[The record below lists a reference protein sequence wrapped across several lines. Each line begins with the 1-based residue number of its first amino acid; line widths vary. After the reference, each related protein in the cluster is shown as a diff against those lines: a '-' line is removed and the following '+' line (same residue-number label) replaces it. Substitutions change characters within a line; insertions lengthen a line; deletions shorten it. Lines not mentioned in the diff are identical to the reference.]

1 MLVMAW
7 RFDNHVID
15 VYFDTL
21 SHQMTENFIHQPLVG
36 CSGVFE
42 AKRNNSVKIIG
53 VVCDEE
59 GLVHV
64 GCGHEDL
71 ILTGICIQ
79 EIEYFISR
87 RAVNKSV
94 NVG

>member
-15 VYFDTL
+15 VYFDAL
-21 SHQMTENFIHQPLVG
+21 SYQMAENFVHEPLVG

-42 AKRNNSVKIIG
+42 TKRHNSVIIIG
-53 VVCDEE
+53 VVYDE
-59 GLVHV
+59 GSLVHV
-64 GCGHEDL
+64 GCGHGDL
-71 ILTGICIQ
+71 IVTRICIQ
-79 EIEYFISR
+79 ETEYLISR

-94 NVG
+94 NVR

>member
-21 SHQMTENFIHQPLVG
+21 SHQMAENFVHQSLVG

-42 AKRNNSVKIIG
+42 TKRHNSVKIICI
-53 VVCDEE
+53 VCDE
-59 GLVHV
+59 GGFVNV
-64 GCGHEDL
+64 GCGHGDL
-71 ILTGICIQ
+71 IVTGICIQ
-79 EIEYFISR
+79 ETKDFIPR
-87 RAVNKSV
+87 RRRQQ
-94 NVG
+94 VGRC

>member
-21 SHQMTENFIHQPLVG
+21 SHQMAEDFVHQPLVG
-36 CSGVFE
+36 CSDVFKT
-42 AKRNNSVKIIG
+42 KRHNSVKIIG
-53 VVCDEE
+53 VVCDEG

-64 GCGHEDL
+64 GCDHGDL
-71 ILTGICIQ
+71 IVTKICIQ
-79 EIEYFISR
+79 ETKDFVPC
-87 RAVNKSV
+87 RAVNKLV
-94 NVG
+94 DVR

>member
-21 SHQMTENFIHQPLVG
+21 SHQMAGNFVHQPLVG
-36 CSGVFE
+36 CSDVFE
-42 AKRNNSVKIIG
+42 TKRHNSVKIIG
-53 VVCDEE
+53 VVCDE
-59 GLVHV
+59 GDLVHV
-64 GCGHEDL
+64 GCDHGNL
-71 ILTGICIQ
+71 IVTKICIQ
-79 EIEYFISR
+79 ETEYFISR

-94 NVG
+94 NVR

>member
-21 SHQMTENFIHQPLVG
+21 SHHMTENFVDQPLVG
-36 CSGVFE
+36 CSNVFE
-42 AKRNNSVKIIG
+42 AKRHNSVKIIS
-53 VVCDEE
+53 VVCDEG

-64 GCGHEDL
+64 GCGHRDL
-71 ILTGICIQ
+71 IVTEICIQ
-79 EIEYFISR
+79 ETECLISR

-94 NVG
+94 NIG

>member
-1 MLVMAW
+1 VLVMAW

-15 VYFDTL
+15 IYFDTL
-21 SHQMTENFIHQPLVG
+21 SHQMTENFVHQPLVG

-42 AKRNNSVKIIG
+42 AKRHNSVKIIG
-53 VVCDEE
+53 VVCDER

-64 GCGHEDL
+64 GCGHGDF
-71 ILTGICIQ
+71 ILTGICVKKT
-79 EIEYFISR
+79 EDFVFH

>member
-1 MLVMAW
+1 
-7 RFDNHVID
+7 
-15 VYFDTL
+15 
-21 SHQMTENFIHQPLVG
+21 MTENFVHQSLVG

-42 AKRNNSVKIIG
+42 AKRHNSVKIIS
-53 VVCDEE
+53 VVCDEG

-64 GCGHEDL
+64 GCGHGDL
-71 ILTGICIQ
+71 IVTGICIQ
-79 EIEYFISR
+79 ETEYVISC

>member
-1 MLVMAW
+1 
-7 RFDNHVID
+7 
-15 VYFDTL
+15 
-21 SHQMTENFIHQPLVG
+21 MTENYIHQPLVG

-42 AKRNNSVKIIG
+42 VKRHNFVKIIG
-53 VVCDEE
+53 IVCDE
-59 GLVHV
+59 GDLVHV
-64 GCGHEDL
+64 GCDHGDL
-71 ILTGICIQ
+71 IVTGICIQ

>member
-1 MLVMAW
+1 VLVMAW

-21 SHQMTENFIHQPLVG
+21 THQMTKNFVHQPLVG
-36 CSGVFE
+36 CS
-42 AKRNNSVKIIG
+42 G

-64 GCGHEDL
+64 GCGHGDL
-71 ILTGICIQ
+71 IVTGIYIQ